1 MATDRAVR
9 QPRSTTAGV
18 LAESGPSLRLLIQ
31 GWRFIHHSYAL
42 VAQAHSL
49 SLLRRGDVELR
60 FQDLPFATPEWR
72 PSRGILDPDDERALA
87 ELRGPDA
94 SFVPESTLRFAR
106 NFTRPP
112 SGRVFVFDTPEF
124 RALRP
129 GVVRKLRAGA
139 EAADR
144 VHMLVPS
151 LWAAEAYLRF
161 GIAPE
166 RVHVVPHGVD
176 PHVLHPDPLRRTE
189 TRQRLGVDESFVF
202 MSVGAMSQNKGID
215 LLLRAFARIA
225 ESHADARL
233 VLKGADD
240 LYVSRNSV
248 QRALEALSTAD
259 REVAASRIVYLGDR
273 RSARDMADLLRA
285 ADVYVSPYLAEGF
298 NLPVLEAAA
307 CGVPVICTG
316 GGATDDFTAPSYAW
330 RIRSCTEVVHTDMG
344 FVGEVLQPDVD
355 HLIELMR
362 QAVRERDSARRMGA
376 AGAAYVAQSF
386 TWDRVTEQLADV
398 LQGKTVIAKRPAV

>member
-1 MATDRAVR
+1 MK
-9 QPRSTTAGV
+9 
-18 LAESGPSLRLLIQ
+18 LLVQ

-42 VAQAHSL
+42 VAQAHSVC
-49 SLLRRGDVELR
+49 LLRRGDVELR
-60 FQDLPFATPEWR
+60 FQDLPFPAPDWQ

-94 SFVPESTLRFAR
+94 SFAPEVTLRFAR
-106 NFTRPP
+106 DFAPPP
-112 SGRVFVFDTPEF
+112 SGRAFVFDTPEF

-129 GVVRKLRAGA
+129 GVMRKLRAGA
-139 EAADR
+139 GAADR

-151 LWAAEAYLRF
+151 RWAAEGYLRF

-176 PHVLHPDPLRRTE
+176 PRVLHPDPERRAE
-189 TRQRLGVDESFVF
+189 ARRRLGADESFVF
-202 MSVGAMSQNKGID
+202 MSVGAMTDNKGID
-215 LLLRAFARIA
+215 LLLRAFARVA
-225 ESHADARL
+225 QSQADVRL

-240 LYVSRNSV
+240 LYASRNSV

-259 REVAASRIVYLGDR
+259 RQAAASRIVYLGDR

-307 CGVPVICTG
+307 CGVPVICTA

-330 RIRSCTEVVHTDMG
+330 RIRARTEVVRTDMG
-344 FVGEVLQPDVD
+344 FVGELLQPDPE
-355 HLIELMR
+355 HLAELMGE
-362 QAVRERDSARRMGA
+362 AARERDNAGRMGA
-376 AGAAYVAQSF
+376 AGAAHVARSF
-386 TWDRVTEQLADV
+386 TWDRVTGLLMSA
-398 LQGKTVIAKRPAV
+398 LQGQTAIVERPAVGS

>member
-1 MATDRAVR
+1 MK
-9 QPRSTTAGV
+9 
-18 LAESGPSLRLLIQ
+18 LLVQ

-42 VAQAHSL
+42 VAQAHSVC
-49 SLLRRGDVELR
+49 LLRRGDVELR
-60 FQDLPFATPEWR
+60 FQDLPFLTPEWQ
-72 PSRGILDPDDERALA
+72 PSRGILDADDERALA
-87 ELRGPDA
+87 ELRGPDG
-94 SFVPESTLRFAR
+94 SFAPEATLRFAR
-106 NFTRPP
+106 DFTPLP
-112 SGRVFVFDTPEF
+112 SGRVFVFDTPEY

-129 GVVRKLRAGA
+129 GVMRKLRAGA
-139 EAADR
+139 GAADR

-151 LWAAEAYLRF
+151 RWAAEGYLRF

-176 PHVLHPDPLRRTE
+176 PRVLHPDPLRRTE

-215 LLLRAFARIA
+215 LLLRAFARVA
-225 ESHADARL
+225 DSHADARL

-259 REVAASRIVYLGDR
+259 REAAASRIVYLGDR

-285 ADVYVSPYLAEGF
+285 ADVYVAPYLAEGF
-298 NLPVLEAAA
+298 NLPVLEAMA
-307 CGVPVICTG
+307 CGVPVICTS
-316 GGATDDFTAPSYAW
+316 GGATDDFTDPSLVK
-330 RIRSCTEVVHTDMG
+330 RIHSQHARQRLNATQFGDIRV
-344 FVGEVLQPDVD
+344 PDLG

-362 QAVRERDSARRMGA
+362 DASRNRGQMREMGA
-376 AGAAYVAQSF
+376 
-386 TWDRVTEQLADV
+386 
-398 LQGKTVIAKRPAV
+398 

>member
-1 MATDRAVR
+1 MATDRTLR
-9 QPRSTTAGV
+9 QLRFITAGA
-18 LAESGPSLRLLIQ
+18 LAEPGPSLKLLIQ

-49 SLLRRGDVELR
+49 SLLRRDDVELR
-60 FQDLPFATPEWR
+60 FQDLPFVTPEWQ
-72 PSRGILDPDDERALA
+72 PSRGIFDPDDERALA

-94 SFVPESTLRFAR
+94 SFVPEATLRFAR
-106 NFTRPP
+106 DFTPPP
-112 SGRVFVFDTPEF
+112 SGRAFVFDTPEF

-129 GVVRKLRAGA
+129 GVMRKLRAGT

-151 LWAAEAYLRF
+151 CWAAEAYLRF

-176 PHVLHPDPLRRTE
+176 PRVLHPDQQRRTE

-215 LLLRAFARIA
+215 LLLRAFARVA
-225 ESHADARL
+225 DSHADARL

-259 REVAASRIVYLGDR
+259 REAAASRIVYLGDR

>member
-1 MATDRAVR
+1 
-9 QPRSTTAGV
+9 V

-176 PHVLHPDPLRRTE
+176 PRVLHPDQQRRTE

-259 REVAASRIVYLGDR
+259 REAAASRIVYLGDR

-285 ADVYVSPYLAEGF
+285 ANVYVSPYLAEGF

-330 RIRSCTEVVHTDMG
+330 RIRSCTEVVRTDMG

-398 LQGKTVIAKRPAV
+398 LQGKTVIAERPAV